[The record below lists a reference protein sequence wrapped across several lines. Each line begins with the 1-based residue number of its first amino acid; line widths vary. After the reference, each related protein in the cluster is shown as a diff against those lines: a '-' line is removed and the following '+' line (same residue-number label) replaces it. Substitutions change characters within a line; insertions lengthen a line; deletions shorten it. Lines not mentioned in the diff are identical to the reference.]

1 MARKKPQN
9 TPTKGPAWKQLLQG
23 VDDSQSGGSSGYTA
37 EDANRDT
44 SSSVKVFILF
54 ANI

>member
-9 TPTKGPAWKQLLQG
+9 TPKGPKQPKEPQQG
-23 VDDSQSGGSSGYTA
+23 VDHSQSGGSGGYAA